1 MNLEK
6 HVKRPVEEWMFADSS
21 LVPSHTRSAHIIG
34 HYIKDKTL
42 RYARS
47 YPNAVRPV
55 PLLVRLEGLPTDD
68 ATRERI
74 EVRSGKR
81 TVNGVWLTP
90 TSGREW
96 FDPSPSSQEV
106 EVRWRINEHRRHS

>member
-21 LVPSHTRSAHIIG
+21 LVPIHMRSAHIVG
-34 HYIKDKTL
+34 CYIKDKKL
-42 RYARS
+42 RYAGSRPS
-47 YPNAVRPV
+47 AVKPM

-74 EVRSGKR
+74 EHQI
-81 TVNGVWLTP
+81 
-90 TSGREW
+90 REANR
-96 FDPSPSSQEV
+96 Q
-106 EVRWRINEHRRHS
+106 WRLADVHIRARIV

>member
-1 MNLEK
+1 VNLEK
-6 HVKRPVEEWMFADSS
+6 HVKRPVEQWMFADSS

-34 HYIKDKTL
+34 HYIKDKKM

-47 YPNAVRPV
+47 YPNAVRRV

-74 EVRSGKR
+74 ERQI
-81 TVNGVWLTP
+81 
-90 TSGREW
+90 REANR
-96 FDPSPSSQEV
+96 Q
-106 EVRWRINEHRRHS
+106 WRLANAHIRARMV